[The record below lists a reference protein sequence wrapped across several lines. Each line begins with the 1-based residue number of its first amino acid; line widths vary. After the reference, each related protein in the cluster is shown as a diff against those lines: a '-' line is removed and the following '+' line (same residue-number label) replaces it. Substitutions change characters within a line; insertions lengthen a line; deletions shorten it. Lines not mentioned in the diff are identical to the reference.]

1 REKSNFLAGAE
12 KNEVEADVAA
22 KIWEYIEPF
31 AGYAFNRAHAYCYAY
46 IAYQTAYLKCNYPVE
61 YMAAMLSTQGDDTE
75 RVVAAAGE
83 CRRLGITL
91 LGPDINKSEL
101 AFGVEEDRS
110 GQPSAVRFGL
120 GTVKN
125 VGAGAAQLIVA
136 DRETNGPYKSLDDL

>member
-1 REKSNFLAGAE
+1 NSN
-12 KNEVEADVAA
+12 KDNVT
-22 KIWEYIEPF
+22 KKTTEYIAPL
-31 AGYAFNRAHAYCYAY
+31 AAYAFNRAHANCYAY
-46 IAYQTAYLKCNYPVE
+46 IAYQTAYLKCTYPVE

-136 DRETNGPYKSLDDL
+136 DRETNGPYKSLDDLCER